1 MDLQLVDPEVVI
13 ALAVKVLPAQ
23 VLFIM
28 VMIDQVL
35 QALMVTVVQAL
46 MVTVVQALMMVV
58 VMLVP

>member
-23 VLFIM
+23 VLFVM

-46 MVTVVQALMMVV
+46 MMVV